1 MIFRIVS
8 VVLAGVS
15 VVVSVVSVEDSVV
28 VSVVSL
34 MFLSSFRQ
42 VSILSGLLFSW
53 SYWYF
58 RGLLW
63 QAYVILKTLNVITLR
78 LQHGQYF
85 ARVREG
91 TSSCKGVD
99 WQHGV
104 KCKYIPPVHI
114 PYDICLSPIGH

>member
-15 VVVSVVSVEDSVV
+15 VVVSVVS
-28 VSVVSL
+28 L

-42 VSILSGLLFSW
+42 VSILLGLLFSW

-63 QAYVILKTLNVITLR
+63 QAYVILKTLNVITLTQ
-78 LQHGQYF
+78 LAAFSSHG
-85 ARVREG
+85 
-91 TSSCKGVD
+91 
-99 WQHGV
+99 
-104 KCKYIPPVHI
+104 IPNP
-114 PYDICLSPIGH
+114 

>member
-15 VVVSVVSVEDSVV
+15 VVVSVVSVGDSVV

-78 LQHGQYF
+78 
-85 ARVREG
+85 R
-91 TSSCKGVD
+91 
-99 WQHGV
+99 
-104 KCKYIPPVHI
+104 
-114 PYDICLSPIGH
+114 

>member
-1 MIFRIVS
+1 MIFRI
-8 VVLAGVS
+8 
-15 VVVSVVSVEDSVV
+15 

-63 QAYVILKTLNVITLR
+63 QAYVILKTLNVKRYNVKTL
-78 LQHGQYF
+78 
-85 ARVREG
+85 
-91 TSSCKGVD
+91 
-99 WQHGV
+99 
-104 KCKYIPPVHI
+104 
-114 PYDICLSPIGH
+114 IGRFWKAKEPQK